1 MRFCWALVALGLLA
15 GCSNGDGGPS
25 LKAFSESNG
34 VLHVEGAG
42 WTDCARVTVAL
53 PQPWGAR
60 SEQPVADGSFSLMYA
75 HPLVKPYEGTVTAT
89 CNESPKDVAT
99 AEIRVGDSRVK

>member
-1 MRFCWALVALGLLA
+1 MRPLVASLLVVLLA

-53 PQPWGAR
+53 PQPWSAR
-60 SEQPVADGSFSLMYA
+60 SEQPVADGGFSLMYA

-89 CNESPKDVAT
+89 CVESPKDMAT

>member
-1 MRFCWALVALGLLA
+1 MRPFLASLLVVLLV
-15 GCSNGDGGPS
+15 GCSNGDGAPS

-34 VLHVEGAG
+34 VLHVDGAG

-60 SEQPVADGSFSLMYA
+60 SEQPVIDEGFSLTYA

-89 CNESPKDVAT
+89 CVGSPKEMAT
-99 AEIRVGDSRVK
+99 VKIRVGDSRVK